1 VRPGRPA
8 SGYAGIV
15 PVQLDLSRA
24 ACLSPRPIFLWTAL
38 VLLASPSLQAQAQQA
53 PAPVTPDANQQAAP
67 APQPPP
73 PPAPP
78 RFLVVLDA
86 AHGGDDTGGGF
97 DKKTEKEITLA
108 LSVRLRSL
116 LAARGITVLT
126 TRESDT
132 TVSLDRRAEI
142 ADRFNAQAC
151 VSLHAT
157 QAGSGVHLFVSSLAP
172 TQPTRLPAWKT
183 AQSGSVSRSI
193 ALAGIL
199 NSTLQHS
206 GFPVTIGR
214 TGLPAIESMTCPAVA
229 IELAP
234 DRSQQPP
241 TPVDDP
247 AYQAHVTEAIA
258 AALLE
263 WETEGRQP

>member
-1 VRPGRPA
+1 MRPIYLWMALILFAVPSPGRSQAQQPQAAGPQSTPA
-8 SGYAGIV
+8 SGQPAANAPSAAAV
-15 PVQLDLSRA
+15 PQV
-24 ACLSPRPIFLWTAL
+24 
-38 VLLASPSLQAQAQQA
+38 
-53 PAPVTPDANQQAAP
+53 P

-132 TVSLDRRAEI
+132 TVTLDRRAEI
-142 ADRFNAQAC
+142 ADRFSAMAC

-157 QAGSGVHLFVSSLAP
+157 QAGSGVHVFVSSLAP

-183 AQSGSVSRSI
+183 AQSGYVSRSI
-193 ALAGIL
+193 ALAGMI
-199 NSTLQHS
+199 NAALQHA
-206 GFPVTIGR
+206 GLTATVGR
-214 TGLPAIESMTCPAVA
+214 TALPGIESMTCPAVA
-229 IELAP
+229 LELAP

-241 TPVDDP
+241 TPVDDLI
-247 AYQAHVTEAIA
+247 YQAHVTEAIA

>member
-1 VRPGRPA
+1 MTLTLFTVPTLGR
-8 SGYAGIV
+8 S
-15 PVQLDLSRA
+15 
-24 ACLSPRPIFLWTAL
+24 
-38 VLLASPSLQAQAQQA
+38 QAQQA
-53 PAPVTPDANQQAAP
+53 TDAPASAQSAENGQAAP
-67 APQPPP
+67 AVPPVPVPQPTP

-132 TVSLDRRAEI
+132 TVTLDRRAEI
-142 ADRFNAQAC
+142 ADRFSAIAC
-151 VSLHAT
+151 ISLHAT
-157 QAGSGVHLFVSSLAP
+157 QAGSGVHIFVSSLAP

-183 AQSGSVSRSI
+183 AQSGYVSRSI

-199 NSTLQHS
+199 NAALQHA
-206 GFPVTIGR
+206 GLTATVGR
-214 TGLPAIESMTCPAVA
+214 TGLPGIESMTCPAVA
-229 IELAP
+229 LELAP

-247 AYQAHVTEAIA
+247 EYQAHVTEALA

>member
-1 VRPGRPA
+1 ML
-8 SGYAGIV
+8 I
-15 PVQLDLSRA
+15 QLDLSRA
-24 ACLSPRPIFLWTAL
+24 AHPLPRPILLWMAL
-38 VLLASPSLQAQAQQA
+38 ILFALPSLGRSHAQQPAAAPTTAPPAASA
-53 PAPVTPDANQQAAP
+53 PAAAQVP

-73 PPAPP
+73 PPTPP

-116 LAARGITVLT
+116 LAARGITVFT

-132 TVSLDRRAEI
+132 TVTLDRRAEI
-142 ADRFNAQAC
+142 ADRFSAMAC

-157 QAGSGVHLFVSSLAP
+157 QAGSGVHIFVSSLPP
-172 TQPTRLPAWKT
+172 TQPSRLPAWKT
-183 AQSGSVSRSI
+183 AQSGYVGRSL
-193 ALAGIL
+193 ALAGMV
-199 NSTLQHS
+199 NAALQHA
-206 GFPVTIGR
+206 GLTATVGR
-214 TGLPAIESMTCPAVA
+214 TALPGVESMTCPAVA

-247 AYQAHVTEAIA
+247 GYQAHVTEALA

>member
-1 VRPGRPA
+1 
-8 SGYAGIV
+8 V

-24 ACLSPRPIFLWTAL
+24 ACPHLRPIFLWMAL
-38 VLLASPSLQAQAQQA
+38 VLLASPSLIQAQAQQA
-53 PAPVTPDANQQAAP
+53 PAPVTPAGNQQAAPAAPP

-157 QAGSGVHLFVSSLAP
+157 QAGSGVHIFVSSLAP

-183 AQSGSVSRSI
+183 AQSGSVGRSI

-247 AYQAHVTEAIA
+247 AYQAHVTEAVA